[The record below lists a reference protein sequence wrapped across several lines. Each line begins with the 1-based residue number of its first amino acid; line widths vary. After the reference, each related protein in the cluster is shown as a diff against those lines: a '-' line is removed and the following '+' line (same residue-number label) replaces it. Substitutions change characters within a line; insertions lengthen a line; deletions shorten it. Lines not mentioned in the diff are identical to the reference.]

1 MENLEKEV
9 LKTAL
14 RKMFK
19 DGHFSICTIDKCL
32 KLSNTIADKKIYE
45 SMSALHCVN
54 YSDMSEDLRKWLFE
68 NTLLMF
74 NGNDFDL
81 SVFDIMETQKS
92 KTEEVVTTVVI
103 SEKSESRKNGWLKL
117 LGR

>member
-14 RKMFK
+14 KKMFK

-32 KLSNTIADKKIYE
+32 KLSNTIPDKKIYE
-45 SMSALHCVN
+45 NMSALHCIN
-54 YSDMSEDLRKWLFE
+54 YSDMSDGLRKWLFE

-74 NGNDFDL
+74 NGNGFDL
-81 SVFDIMETQKS
+81 SVFDIMEQPESNSDK
-92 KTEEVVTTVVI
+92 VVTTVVI
-103 SEKSESRKNGWLKL
+103 SEKSEHRRNGFFKL

>member
-45 SMSALHCVN
+45 SMSALHCVK

-74 NGNDFDL
+74 NGNGFDL
-81 SVFDIMETQKS
+81 SVFDIMETKKS

-103 SEKSESRKNGWLKL
+103 SEKSKSRKNGWLKL